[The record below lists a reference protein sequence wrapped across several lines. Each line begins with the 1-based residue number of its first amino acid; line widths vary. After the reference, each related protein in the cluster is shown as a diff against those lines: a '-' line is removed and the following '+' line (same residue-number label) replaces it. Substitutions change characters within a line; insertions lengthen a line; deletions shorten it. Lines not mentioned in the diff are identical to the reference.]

1 MGAWMDYFSAAD
13 DAVAAGQLD
22 VGEVPGAV
30 CGNGID
36 PAVMMGTLEA
46 LLTGRTYDDVR
57 ADPRQ
62 CALVAQEEDCA
73 VVVTT
78 LTDGVRDALAG
89 ASLSD
94 LRVAAAAWGRTEEFN
109 GEFDGDEDAGELA
122 ELVEAFADLS
132 REARSAGHHL
142 YCRISM

>member
-13 DAVAAGQLD
+13 DETAAAQLD

-36 PAVMMGTLEA
+36 PAVMIGNLEA
-46 LLTGRTYDDVR
+46 LLTGRSYDDVR

-62 CALVAQEEDCA
+62 AALVAQEEDCA

-78 LTDGVRDALAG
+78 LTDGLRDALAG
-89 ASLSD
+89 AD
-94 LRVAAAAWGRTEEFN
+94 ARALRTAAAAWGRTEEF
-109 GEFDGDEDAGELA
+109 DGDEEEGELA
-122 ELVEAFADLS
+122 DLVESFAALAVD
-132 REARSAGHHL
+132 ARAAGHHL